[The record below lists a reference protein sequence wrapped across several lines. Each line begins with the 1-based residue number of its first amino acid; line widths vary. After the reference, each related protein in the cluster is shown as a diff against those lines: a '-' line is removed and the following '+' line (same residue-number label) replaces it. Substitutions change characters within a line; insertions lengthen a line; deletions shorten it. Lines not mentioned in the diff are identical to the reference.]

1 MGRNPGFAELVSIPS
16 RRTSPWYEPRYEPRY
31 EQAISS
37 FLARMESKPSRK
49 LVVRWDKLLGM
60 GTLLV
65 VCGTGW
71 TAVGF
76 AVARFLR

>member
-1 MGRNPGFAELVSIPS
+1 MANPGLAELVSTPS
-16 RRTSPWYEPRYEPRY
+16 RRTSPWYEPRY

-37 FLARMESKPSRK
+37 FLARIESKPSRK

-60 GTLLV
+60 ATLLV

-76 AVARFLR
+76 AVARLLR